1 MRKRTA
7 EEKPA
12 AIKAVLSSAG
22 AVFGRSAP
30 GAARVIP
37 ALWRGRGFSD
47 RVVQALTDY
56 GIDAPERLLFMTE
69 AQLRKI
75 PGILKASRREIL
87 DYRERFLF
95 LPL

>member
-56 GIDAPERLLFMTE
+56 GIDAPERLWPRIFDPEE
-69 AQLRKI
+69 ALISTGDVKK
-75 PGILKASRREIL
+75 PNLL
-87 DYRERFLF
+87 CM
-95 LPL
+95 